1 MSYITLFGKHGQA
14 PENTEEFDTLESAIE
29 YLLLTLEIDKNSS
42 TAKNLQEKFYA
53 PIENDKF
60 EVDYCE
66 IYSTPE

>member
-1 MSYITLFGKHGQA
+1 MSYITLFGRHGQA
-14 PENTEEFDTLESAIE
+14 PENTEEFDTLENAIE

-53 PIENDKF
+53 SIENDKF
-60 EVDYCE
+60 GVDYCE